1 MPSVKGARSR
11 PKLPEFHARSQEQID
26 ACAANLEKARA
37 ALLARGKK
45 PNSFKEVDT
54 AMKEV
59 VLTSGIT
66 PITYLAA
73 VLRDPGVDMRVRVQV
88 AAMMLPYLHSKAP
101 VTIEGNADRPVVVDA
116 VKATRLDRLTPDELG
131 QLELLM
137 LKAAGVDD
145 ATLV

>member
-1 MPSVKGARSR
+1 MPSVKGVRNR
-11 PKLPEFHARSQEQID
+11 PKTPELNVRTQAQID
-26 ACAANLEKARA
+26 AAALNLEKARA

-45 PNSFKEVDT
+45 PNTFKEVDA

-66 PITYLAA
+66 PITFLTA
-73 VLRDPGVDMRVRVQV
+73 VLRDSGIDMRVRIQV
-88 AAMMLPYLHSKAP
+88 AAVMFPYLHSKAP

>member
-1 MPSVKGARSR
+1 MGTLKTVRSR
-11 PKLPEFHARSQEQID
+11 VKTPEFNTRSQAAID
-26 ACAANLEKARA
+26 AAALNLEKARA

-45 PNSFKEVDT
+45 PNSFKEVDA

-66 PITYLAA
+66 PITYLVA

-131 QLELLM
+131 QLESLM

-145 ATLV
+145 G